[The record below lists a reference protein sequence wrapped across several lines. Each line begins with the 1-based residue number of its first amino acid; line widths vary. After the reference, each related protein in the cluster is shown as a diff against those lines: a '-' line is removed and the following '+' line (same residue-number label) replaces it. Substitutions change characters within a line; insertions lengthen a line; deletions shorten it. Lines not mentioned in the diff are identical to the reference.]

1 MLRKNSVKSREIKT
15 HAMIKKSHLLLSGA
29 LNVTVQDPY
38 IHCFYNNITLKQK
51 ANEKGKNA

>member
-1 MLRKNSVKSREIKT
+1 
-15 HAMIKKSHLLLSGA
+15 MIKKSHLLLSGA
-29 LNVTVQDPY
+29 LNVTIQDPY